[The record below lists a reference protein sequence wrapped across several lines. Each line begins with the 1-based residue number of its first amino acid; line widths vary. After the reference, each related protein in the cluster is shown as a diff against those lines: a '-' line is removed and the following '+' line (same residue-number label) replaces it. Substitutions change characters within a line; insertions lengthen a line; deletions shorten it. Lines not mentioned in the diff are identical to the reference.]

1 MGWLIAGACLLL
13 LAAVL
18 LTPVRYRCEAG
29 RDGGYAEIRLFGGL
43 YRKRK
48 TFGTEEALPEEAGDA
63 AEKMKKEAPLILD
76 EEGRLPS
83 ETAEETKENK
93 KDREEEEG
101 SARPG
106 ALDVLSFAWDN
117 GTIRLLLRAAGKLY
131 RHSRPK
137 TFLVCGRAGLGDPMK
152 TGVAAGL
159 CYAAAP
165 GCCRVEWG
173 YTERCFDLSVKAE
186 GSVIPLYILYIL
198 IRVLASEP
206 VRRTMAYR
214 NGRGQ

>member
-29 RDGGYAEIRLFGGL
+29 RNGGYAEIRLFGGL

-48 TFGTEEALPEEAGDA
+48 TFAEETPPEEAGDA
-63 AEKMKKEAPLILD
+63 AEKMEKEAPLVLD

-93 KDREEEEG
+93 KDREEEDP
-101 SARPG
+101 ARPG

-117 GTIRLLLRAAGKLY
+117 GAIRLLLRAAGKLY

-159 CYAAAP
+159 CYAAVP
-165 GCCRVEWG
+165 GCCRVEWV

-198 IRVLASEP
+198 IRALASGP

-214 NGRGQ
+214 KGRGQ

>member
-18 LTPVRYRCEAG
+18 LTPVRYRCEAA
-29 RDGGYAEIRLFGGL
+29 RNGGYAEIRLFGGL

-48 TFGTEEALPEEAGDA
+48 TFAEETPPEEAGDA
-63 AEKMKKEAPLILD
+63 TEKMEKEAPLVLD

-93 KDREEEEG
+93 KDREEEDP
-101 SARPG
+101 ARPG

-117 GTIRLLLRAAGKLY
+117 GAIRLLLRAAGKLY

-159 CYAAAP
+159 CYAAVP
-165 GCCRVEWG
+165 GCCRVEWV

>member
-18 LTPVRYRCEAG
+18 LTPVRYRCEAA
-29 RDGGYAEIRLFGGL
+29 RNGGYAEIRLFGGL

-48 TFGTEEALPEEAGDA
+48 TFAEETPPEEAGDA
-63 AEKMKKEAPLILD
+63 AEKMEKEAPLVLD

-93 KDREEEEG
+93 KDREEEDP
-101 SARPG
+101 ARPG

-117 GTIRLLLRAAGKLY
+117 GAIRLLLRAAGKLY

-159 CYAAAP
+159 CYAAVP
-165 GCCRVEWG
+165 GCCRVEWV

-198 IRVLASEP
+198 IRALASGP

-214 NGRGQ
+214 KGRGQ

>member
-18 LTPVRYRCEAG
+18 LTPVRYRCEAA

-48 TFGTEEALPEEAGDA
+48 TFAEETPPEEAGDA
-63 AEKMKKEAPLILD
+63 AEKMEKEAPLVLD

-83 ETAEETKENK
+83 ETEEETKENK
-93 KDREEEEG
+93 KDREEEDP
-101 SARPG
+101 AQPG

-117 GTIRLLLRAAGKLY
+117 GAIRLLLRAAGKLY

-159 CYAAAP
+159 CYAAVP
-165 GCCRVEWG
+165 GCCRVEWV

-198 IRVLASEP
+198 IRALASGP

-214 NGRGQ
+214 KGRGQ

>member
-18 LTPVRYRCEAG
+18 LTPVRYRCEAA

-48 TFGTEEALPEEAGDA
+48 TFAEETPPEEAGDA
-63 AEKMKKEAPLILD
+63 AEKMEKEAPLVLD

-83 ETAEETKENK
+83 ETEEETKENK
-93 KDREEEEG
+93 KDREEEDP
-101 SARPG
+101 ARPG

-117 GTIRLLLRAAGKLY
+117 GAI

-159 CYAAAP
+159 CYAAVP
-165 GCCRVEWG
+165 GCCRVEWV

-198 IRVLASEP
+198 IRALASGP

-214 NGRGQ
+214 KGRGQ

>member
-18 LTPVRYRCEAG
+18 LTPVRYRCEAA

-48 TFGTEEALPEEAGDA
+48 TFAEETPPEEAGDA

-93 KDREEEEG
+93 KDREEEDP
-101 SARPG
+101 ARPG

-117 GTIRLLLRAAGKLY
+117 GAIRLLLRAAGKLY

-159 CYAAAP
+159 CYAAVP
-165 GCCRVEWG
+165 GCCRVEWV

-198 IRVLASEP
+198 IRALASGP

-214 NGRGQ
+214 KGRGQ

>member
-18 LTPVRYRCEAG
+18 LTPVRYRCEAA
-29 RDGGYAEIRLFGGL
+29 RNGGYVEIRLFGGL

-48 TFGTEEALPEEAGDA
+48 TFAEETPPEEAGDA
-63 AEKMKKEAPLILD
+63 AEKMEKEAPLVLD

-93 KDREEEEG
+93 KDREEEDP
-101 SARPG
+101 ARPG

-117 GTIRLLLRAAGKLY
+117 GAIRLLLRAAGKLY

-165 GCCRVEWG
+165 GCCRVEWV

-198 IRVLASEP
+198 IRALASGP

-214 NGRGQ
+214 KGRGQ

>member
-18 LTPVRYRCEAG
+18 LTPVRYRCEAA

-48 TFGTEEALPEEAGDA
+48 TFAEETPPEEAGDA
-63 AEKMKKEAPLILD
+63 AEKMEKEAPLVLD

-83 ETAEETKENK
+83 ETEEETKENK
-93 KDREEEEG
+93 KDREEEDP
-101 SARPG
+101 ARPG

-117 GTIRLLLRAAGKLY
+117 GAIRLLLRAAGKLY

-159 CYAAAP
+159 CYAAVP
-165 GCCRVEWG
+165 GCCRVEWV

-198 IRVLASEP
+198 IRALASGP

-214 NGRGQ
+214 KGRGQ

>member
-29 RDGGYAEIRLFGGL
+29 RNGGYAEIRLFGGL

-63 AEKMKKEAPLILD
+63 AEKIEKEAPLVLD

-93 KDREEEEG
+93 KTGRKKK
-101 SARPG
+101 AP
-106 ALDVLSFAWDN
+106 LS
-117 GTIRLLLRAAGKLY
+117 RAHWTFFL
-131 RHSRPK
+131 SR
-137 TFLVCGRAGLGDPMK
+137 GIM
-152 TGVAAGL
+152 
-159 CYAAAP
+159 
-165 GCCRVEWG
+165 
-173 YTERCFDLSVKAE
+173 
-186 GSVIPLYILYIL
+186 
-198 IRVLASEP
+198 
-206 VRRTMAYR
+206 
-214 NGRGQ
+214 GQ